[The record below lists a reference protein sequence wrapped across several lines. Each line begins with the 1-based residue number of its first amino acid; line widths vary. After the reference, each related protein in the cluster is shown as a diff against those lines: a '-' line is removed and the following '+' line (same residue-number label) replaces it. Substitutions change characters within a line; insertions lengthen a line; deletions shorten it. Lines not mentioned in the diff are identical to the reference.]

1 MGLTLSGGEPLA
13 HIDFTFALLKAA
25 KKEKLHTAVET
36 SGFAPWQRI
45 EKLLPFTD
53 LWLWDIKSIAAKHEE
68 LTGVSFEPL
77 LTNLRKVSDSG
88 GMIRLRCPVIPGAND
103 MEEHL
108 ISIGQLADSLKGVQQ
123 IELESY
129 HSLGESKALHLGRSH
144 IFHSEFVTEENKRF
158 WLDIVKKHT
167 SKNVVIY

>member
-1 MGLTLSGGEPLA
+1 MTSPPLRRPDDGLTPAVPEDVRRQNFVKAKAFTGIGTRAFRVLAEAMPQSPGAARTALRHGGRSESVP
-13 HIDFTFALLKAA
+13 IILLYS
-25 KKEKLHTAVET
+25 H
-36 SGFAPWQRI
+36 
-45 EKLLPFTD
+45 
-53 LWLWDIKSIAAKHEE
+53 
-68 LTGVSFEPL
+68 
-77 LTNLRKVSDSG
+77 DSG

-108 ISIGQLADSLKGVQQ
+108 IAIGQLADSLKGVQQ